1 MTGGIDSEIK
11 YQINNRSVFLDG
23 VKKMR
28 VIGIDFTSR
37 PTKFKPLTCAI
48 CDFDDEA
55 LRVKKLVEWPDYE
68 DFENF
73 LVSTGPW
80 VAGIDFPFGQSRKF
94 IKNIHW
100 PSNWS
105 DYVSLVAKMKRD
117 EYRKSLN
124 EYREDRPYGDK
135 EHKRVTDI
143 AAGSISPQKIYGVP
157 VGLMFF
163 EGAPRLLEAG
173 VTLPGIIKGDPK
185 RIIFE
190 AYPGV
195 LVRRLIGR
203 RSYKQDDRTKQTGDQ
218 LQARGEILNQILS
231 GTCVENISVV
241 VETDIDT
248 NNDASADKL
257 DAVLCAI
264 QAAWAWKRR
273 DKRYGRPHS
282 ADSLEGWIADPV
294 TCGAMDDMVF
304 GY

>member
-1 MTGGIDSEIK
+1 
-11 YQINNRSVFLDG
+11 
-23 VKKMR
+23 MR

-94 IKNIHW
+94 INNIHW
-100 PSNWS
+100 PNNWS
-105 DYVSLVAKMKRD
+105 DYVGFVAKMKRD
-117 EYRKSLN
+117 EFRTSLN
-124 EYREDRPYGDK
+124 EYRSGRPYGDK
-135 EHKRVTDI
+135 EHKRVTDV

-163 EGAPRLLEAG
+163 EGAPRLLNAG
-173 VTLPGIIKGDPK
+173 VTLPGIVDGDSE
-185 RIIFE
+185 RVVFE

-203 RSYKQDDRTKQTGDQ
+203 RSYKQDDRAKQTDDQ
-218 LQARGEILNQILS
+218 LKARGEILNKIVS
-231 GTCVENISVV
+231 GACVENLNVV
-241 VETDIDT
+241 VETVFDI
-248 NNDASADKL
+248 NNDVAGDRL

-264 QAAWAWKRR
+264 QAAWAWKWR
-273 DKRYGRPHS
+273 DRRYGRPHS
-282 ADSLEGWIADPV
+282 VDKLEGWIADPV
-294 TCGAMDDMVF
+294 TCKVMEGLSS